1 MDIINYKMT
10 SIDYF
15 TNDNDWGFY
24 VDMDDIPAP
33 IYIISNPLPKRY
45 NPITKPPSFTL
56 LEEKIIIPRKPTTS
70 FSRQIS
76 IINIIHNPITKIA
89 TVLSILLTSIS
100 SLLFNIEIIDDNN

>member
-1 MDIINYKMT
+1 MA

-33 IYIISNPLPKRY
+33 IYIISNPLPKKY
-45 NPITKPPSFTL
+45 KPIIRPPSLTL
-56 LEEKIIIPRKPTTS
+56 LEKEIIIPRKPTTS

-100 SLLFNIEIIDDNN
+100 SLLFNIEIVSDDNNK

>member
-1 MDIINYKMT
+1 MT

-45 NPITKPPSFTL
+45 NPITKPPSLTL
-56 LEEKIIIPRKPTTS
+56 LEEDKIIIPRNPTTS
-70 FSRQIS
+70 FSS
-76 IINIIHNPITKIA
+76 SFYSTLNITHNPITKIA
-89 TVLSILLTSIS
+89 TVLRILLTSIS
-100 SLLFNIEIIDDNN
+100 SLLFNIEIIDDTN